1 MSQQLAN
8 GKQQF
13 IDGNGNPLAG
23 GSVAFYLPGTLT
35 PTNTWQDPG
44 LTTLN
49 ANPVILDANGM
60 ASIWGADSTQYR
72 QVVDNSLGEQIWDQ
86 VVGMSFSSTFGTSA
100 QRPTANLFVGKM
112 YFDTTLG
119 QPIWCSSISPIV
131 WVNSA
136 GVSV

>member
-44 LTTLN
+44 LTVLN

-60 ASIWGADSTQYR
+60 ASIWGTDGTLYR
-72 QVVDNSLGEQIWDQ
+72 QIVSNSQGVQIWDQ
-86 VVGMSFSSTFGTSA
+86 VIGTSPVFGGTSS
-100 QRPTANLFVGKM
+100 RPTSPAVGQL

-119 QPIWCSSISPIV
+119 QPIWCSSISPV
-131 WVNSA
+131 TWVNAA